1 MVRSGMEKSY
11 LNAIIPAFEDLVEQL
26 LDLHVQVEQN
36 GFDYD
41 LRMSRNWLPMLD
53 CYPRI
58 QLQRDPV

>member
-1 MVRSGMEKSY
+1 MVRSGVEESY
-11 LNAIIPAFEDLVEQL
+11 LNAIIPAFEDLFEQL

-36 GFDYD
+36 DFDYD
-41 LRMSRNWLPMLD
+41 LRMGHNWLPMLD

>member
-1 MVRSGMEKSY
+1 MTESY
-11 LNAIIPAFEDLVEQL
+11 FNAIILSFEDLVEQL

-36 GFDYD
+36 DFDYD